1 MRNSWRVYRSLDAHV
16 TQGALCYR
24 VLGIKTKG
32 KDCVKC
38 PNPVYLTR
46 QELIWGAKFKR
57 QDCRVRLKAE
67 SSGAEMVVD
76 GADALLLLLC
86 CRCMVAKAI

>member
-1 MRNSWRVYRSLDAHV
+1 MYRSLDAHV
-16 TQGALCYR
+16 TQEALCYR

-38 PNPVYLTR
+38 PNLVFLTR

-57 QDCRVRLKAE
+57 QDCHVRLKAV
-67 SSGAEMVVD
+67 SSRAKMAVD
-76 GADALLLLLC
+76 GPDGLPLLLC

>member
-1 MRNSWRVYRSLDAHV
+1 MYHSLDAHV

-38 PNPVYLTR
+38 PNPVYLVR
-46 QELIWGAKFKR
+46 QELILGAKFKR
-57 QDCRVRLKAE
+57 QDCRVLLKAE
-67 SSGAEMVVD
+67 SSRAEMAVD
-76 GADALLLLLC
+76 GPDALPLLLC
-86 CRCMVAKAI
+86 C